1 MKREDLLAKGYT
13 EEQVTD
19 ILNTFHG
26 ISKENEKLKGELI
39 EKADIE
45 TKFNEANAKL
55 EEINKASMTEQEK
68 FEAMKK
74 EAETN
79 LKQSRILLNKTKAQ
93 NILVGLDIDDELL
106 SSLVSDDEKTTLD
119 NATRLKTK
127 FETYKDNIIKETKN
141 NIASLNAKPS
151 ATNIPQDDGSMTFDK
166 FRTLSQAEQN
176 AFAKEHPEEFA
187 KL

>member
-26 ISKENEKLKGELI
+26 INKENEKLKGELI
-39 EKADIE
+39 EKAE
-45 TKFNEANAKL
+45 FESKFNEANAKL
-55 EEINKASMTEQEK
+55 EEINKANMTEQEK

-93 NILVGLDIDDELL
+93 NILVGLDIEDDLL
-106 SSLVSDDEKTTLD
+106 SSLVSDDEKTTID
-119 NATRLKTK
+119 NATKLKAK
-127 FETYKDNIIKETKN
+127 FDAYKDSIVKETKDS
-141 NIASLNAKPS
+141 IASLNAKPN
-151 ATNIPQDDGSMTFDK
+151 ATNIPQNDNVMTFEK
-166 FRTLSQAEQN
+166 FRTLSQEEQN
-176 AFAKEHPEEFA
+176 AFATEHPEEFA